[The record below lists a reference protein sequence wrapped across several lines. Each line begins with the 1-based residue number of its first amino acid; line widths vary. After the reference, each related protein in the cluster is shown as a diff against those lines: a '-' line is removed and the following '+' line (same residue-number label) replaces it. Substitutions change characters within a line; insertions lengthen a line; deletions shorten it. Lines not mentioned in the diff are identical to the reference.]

1 MQGRWH
7 RAAGWFGLICL
18 ASGVAAA
25 SDGQGPVL
33 WRVGLDDHELVV
45 LGSLVPLPKDVRWN
59 QTPMAA
65 HLAESDVLLE
75 PPGIDLQG
83 GASWLGTFWRL
94 PTLLRARNNPDE
106 LTLDEV
112 LPPALLQRWERQR
125 AVYLSGQQGINRRRP
140 IVAADALQQRAM
152 EIHGLELDNQIAD
165 QVSRL
170 ARRRG
175 VTRVETTLP
184 VALDT
189 VNAFLDS
196 VARQPL
202 DDQACFETV
211 LARVEAGPE
220 RLYAQAE
227 SWRNGNLSE
236 LQAHPRGDTFAICSR
251 VLLAHPAARAHGI
264 DDLPQRARA
273 RWLALAERTLQRHRR
288 SVAVLPLSL
297 VLGESGYLAELQRR
311 GFAVDPPVLA
321 PQGQA
326 RTVRLT
332 QR

>member
-1 MQGRWH
+1 
-7 RAAGWFGLICL
+7 
-18 ASGVAAA
+18 
-25 SDGQGPVL
+25 
-33 WRVGLDDHELVV
+33 
-45 LGSLVPLPKDVRWN
+45 
-59 QTPMAA
+59 MAA

-196 VARQPL
+196 VARQPSTTRRVSRPFSHASRPGRSVSTL
-202 DDQACFETV
+202 RQNPGETETCRSCR
-211 LARVEAGPE
+211 LIRGATRSRSAPASFSPTRQPARTGSTTCRSVP
-220 RLYAQAE
+220 
-227 SWRNGNLSE
+227 
-236 LQAHPRGDTFAICSR
+236 
-251 VLLAHPAARAHGI
+251 ARAGWRSPNGRCRGI
-264 DDLPQRARA
+264 DA
-273 RWLALAERTLQRHRR
+273 ALRCCH
-288 SVAVLPLSL
+288 
-297 VLGESGYLAELQRR
+297 
-311 GFAVDPPVLA
+311 
-321 PQGQA
+321 
-326 RTVRLT
+326 
-332 QR
+332 